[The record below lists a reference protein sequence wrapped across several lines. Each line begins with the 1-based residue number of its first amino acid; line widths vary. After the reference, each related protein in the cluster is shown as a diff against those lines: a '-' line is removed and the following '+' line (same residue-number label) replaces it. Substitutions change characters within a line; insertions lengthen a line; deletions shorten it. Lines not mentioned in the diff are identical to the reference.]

1 MHRFCSLFF
10 YLSGRY
16 YYRCTTEN
24 DAQLNRE
31 SRNEFGIDSE
41 TSGWSL
47 RPHEGTKDFVGSIPS
62 ASDKRNGTFS
72 ICAKLELRNLSAKG
86 LRHLRKWEEKE
97 KISRKIYRC
106 YKRDV
111 RSMISLTIEEK
122 GGNV

>member
-1 MHRFCSLFF
+1 MYAPMHRFCSLFF
-10 YLSGRY
+10 YLSDRY

-31 SRNEFGIDSE
+31 SRNEFGIGSE
-41 TSGWSL
+41 TFGWSF

-86 LRHLRKWEEKE
+86 LRHLRKWGK
-97 KISRKIYRC
+97 RKKSHVKSI
-106 YKRDV
+106 DV
-111 RSMISLTIEEK
+111 TSVTCGL
-122 GGNV
+122 